1 MLGADLTPSLEPSMT
16 KAKALTEEQWLA
28 GNEDWPLLR
37 HLQQHC
43 LVSRMRG
50 GKRRLRLYACAC
62 CRRAWHLFGERER
75 TIVEVAERAADGR
88 ASRSELAE
96 AEQSAMGVVEEATA
110 QVRSLGAGTGP
121 AAAEARMRMILAYA
135 LQAAT
140 SNRLSLA
147 AGTPAMSVES
157 ALGLWRQSQGGATSK
172 QDELRPF
179 ADLLRDIFRN
189 PFRDALP
196 FDRAAFAPKGS
207 QVANIAQ
214 TIYEEQR
221 WDDLPVLA
229 DALEEAGCA
238 DADLLGHCR
247 APRSHT
253 RGCHVVDLCLG
264 LS

>member
-1 MLGADLTPSLEPSMT
+1 MT

-28 GNEDWPLLR
+28 SNEEWQLLR

-62 CRRAWHLFGERER
+62 CRRAWHLFRERER

-96 AEQSAMGVVEEATA
+96 AEQVAMGMVEEATA
-110 QVRSLGAGTGP
+110 QVRSLGAGPGP
-121 AAAEARMRMILAYA
+121 ASTADARMRMILAYG
-135 LQAAT
+135 LQAAA

-147 AGTPAMSVES
+147 AGGPAMSVES
-157 ALGLWRQSQGGATSK
+157 ALGLCRQSQRGAMDT
-172 QDELRPF
+172 QEDLRPF

-196 FDRAAFAPKGS
+196 FDSAALAPKGS
-207 QVANIAQ
+207 QVANIAR
-214 TIYEEQR
+214 TIYDEQR
-221 WDDLPVLA
+221 WEDLPVLA
-229 DALEEAGCA
+229 DAMEEAGCA

-247 APRSHT
+247 APRAHA
-253 RGCHVVDLCLG
+253 RGCWVIDLVLG
-264 LS
+264 LT